1 MRRELRANLT
11 MSNHPMH
18 AAVAPPA
25 ANAAMRTGSR
35 CSDRESAPRASA
47 IHVKRTLTI
56 TARTIPPRRTRNLT
70 FETAVRRGLAF
81 MAGPFA
87 IMAFLSVPE
96 GCVGPYHAFA
106 YGVSPQFTCGLLQKG
121 R

>member
-25 ANAAMRTGSR
+25 ANAAMPPGSR
-35 CSDRESAPRASA
+35 CADRESAPRASA
-47 IHVKRTLTI
+47 TRVKSTVTI
-56 TARTIPPRRTRNLT
+56 TARTIPPGRTRNLT

-87 IMAFLSVPE
+87 IRAFLSVPE
-96 GCVGPYHAFA
+96 ECVGLDHAFA
-106 YGVSPQFTCGLLQKG
+106 TAVCPHCTVALILDG
-121 R
+121 